1 MFEMS
6 REQEVGNYDIL
17 YCLAPHQSN
26 LISQTLLLLGKAQ
39 HTNDFPLTMKQRDSL
54 IRMKTVA
61 ARLECSMMRLNE
73 LGLFFNTRADE

>member
-1 MFEMS
+1 
-6 REQEVGNYDIL
+6 
-17 YCLAPHQSN
+17 
-26 LISQTLLLLGKAQ
+26 LLLLGKAQ